1 MVGAIVSVERVV
13 GSVGS
18 TGGSI
23 GLTGDSGDCDLGVT
37 GRDDIDE
44 MDGDNGSG
52 FLRNRPVALSLSCAE
67 FPGTFCLS
75 NAVSSN
81 VNLASLAIL
90 STCCSNPLSSP
101 RWRLLV

>member
-1 MVGAIVSVERVV
+1 MVGAIVSVKRVV
-13 GSVGS
+13 GSV
-18 TGGSI
+18 

-52 FLRNRPVALSLSCAE
+52 FLRNRPVALSLSCAG
-67 FPGTFCLS
+67 FSGIFCLS
-75 NAVSSN
+75 VAVSSG
-81 VNLASLAIL
+81 VNLASLTIL